1 MNLLIDGQE
10 VGRETH
16 ATRVAADLRAGI
28 LAGDPPPGSKVN
40 LNHLRDRYDVSLS
53 PLREALSRLVAER
66 LVEIEDHRGFRIA
79 PASRAMLAELT
90 EMRADLLSLG
100 LGLSIARGDLDWEGR
115 VLSTLHRAQRGG
127 TGPMAARDASVY
139 LRALMSGCGRPM
151 LYDLC
156 VILESLNIRYHNILL
171 AEVALPDP
179 AQLADA
185 AVARKRDLAQ
195 ALLRERIEQEGAQ
208 LAARWPGAD
217 E

>member
-1 MNLLIDGQE
+1 MNLLIDGQD
-10 VGRETH
+10 VSRETH
-16 ATRVAADLRAGI
+16 ATRVATDLRAAI

-79 PASRAMLAELT
+79 PASRDMLAELT
-90 EMRADLLSLG
+90 EMRADLLCLG

-115 VLSTLHRAQRGG
+115 VLSALHRAQRGG
-127 TGPMAARDASVY
+127 AGPTAAQDASDY
-139 LRALMSGCGRPM
+139 LRALVSGCGRPM
-151 LYDLC
+151 LCDLC
-156 VILESLNIRYHNILL
+156 AILEGLNIRYRSIL
-171 AEVALPDP
+171 AADVTLPDP
-179 AQLADA
+179 AQLAEA
-185 AVARKRDLAQ
+185 AVARKQGLAE

-217 E
+217 R